1 MSISISTLSGSKTP
15 FWQRAPKLILRPLE
29 YFEDNYRRYGPVF
42 QVGEGPPPSIYVADP
57 AVIQGIFQADA
68 AQFHVPPQSAGSGL
82 TFLLGDRSLLLLDGD
97 RHRRHRRLLMPPFH
111 GDRMRAYGDV
121 ICDLTAQAM
130 ADWQP
135 GTAFNVRAA
144 MQDIT
149 LRVILKAVFGLE
161 DGDRYDRLRQLLST
175 LLEGLGT
182 PFSAFFIFFPGLQK
196 DLGPISPWGR
206 FVRIKAEIDALIY
219 AEIEERRRQP
229 QPERTDILSLM
240 MAARDEQGQPL
251 SDGELH
257 DELMTLLVAG
267 HETTASALTWALYW
281 VHWLPEVG
289 DSETE
294 RVAKRLRHDLDRLGP
309 EADPLAIASLPYLT
323 ALCQETL
330 RIYPVAPT
338 TGIRILSQP
347 LTVAGYEFP
356 AGAVLFLNIYLVHH
370 REDLYPEPDRFRPER
385 FLERQYSPAEFLP
398 FGGGHRSCIGMAFA
412 LMEMK
417 LVLATVLRYWDLE
430 LAPRDRR
437 PLRPVRRGLTLAP
450 PGNLKLVPIGQRVP
464 QAQALPL
471 S

>member
-1 MSISISTLSGSKTP
+1 MPAIPGSNAP
-15 FWQRAPKLILRPLE
+15 FWRRAPKLILRPLD
-29 YFEDNYRRYGPVF
+29 YFEDNYRRYGAVF

-68 AQFHVPPQSAGSGL
+68 AQFHVPPQNVGSGL
-82 TFLLGDRSLLLLDGD
+82 TFLLGDHSLLLLDGE

-111 GDRMRAYGDV
+111 GDRMRAYGNV
-121 ICDLTAQAM
+121 ICDLTAQVM
-130 ADWQP
+130 ANWQP
-135 GTAFNVRAA
+135 RQAFNLRAA

-161 DGDRYDRLRQLLST
+161 EGDRYDRLRQLLST

-196 DLGPISPWGR
+196 DLGPLSPWGR

-219 AEIEERRRQP
+219 AEIEDRRQHS
-229 QPERTDILSLM
+229 QPDRTDILALM
-240 MAARDEQGQPL
+240 MSARDDQGQPL

-267 HETTASALTWALYW
+267 HETTASALAWALYW

-289 DSETE
+289 D
-294 RVAKRLRHDLDRLGP
+294 RLGQELDP
-309 EADPLAIASLPYLT
+309 LGSAPDPLAVASQPYLT

-338 TGIRILSQP
+338 TGIRILSRP
-347 LTVAGYEFP
+347 LTLAGYDFP

-370 REDLYPEPDRFRPER
+370 REDLYPEPERFNPER
-385 FLERQYSPAEFLP
+385 FLQRQYSPAEFMP

-417 LVLATVLRYWDLE
+417 LVLATVLRHWELE
-430 LAPRDRR
+430 LAPGDSR
-437 PLRPVRRGLTLAP
+437 PLHPVRRGLTLAP
-450 PGNLKLVPIGQRVP
+450 PGRLRLVPLAQRSP
-464 QAQALPL
+464 QPLALTP
-471 S
+471 

>member
-1 MSISISTLSGSKTP
+1 MPALPGSKTP
-15 FWQRAPKLILRPLE
+15 FWQRAPKLILRPLD
-29 YFEDNYRRYGPVF
+29 YFEDNYRRYGAVF
-42 QVGEGPPPSIYVADP
+42 QVGAGSPPSIYVADP
-57 AVIQGIFQADA
+57 AVIQGIFQADG
-68 AQFHVPPQSAGSGL
+68 AQFHIPAQSVGSGL
-82 TFLLGDRSLLLLDGD
+82 TFLLGDQSLLLLDGD

-111 GDRMRAYGDV
+111 GDRLRAYGDL
-121 ICDLTAQAM
+121 ICTLTQQAM
-130 ADWQP
+130 ASWQP

-196 DLGPISPWGR
+196 DWGPLSPWGK

-219 AEIEERRRQP
+219 AEIGDRRQHP
-229 QPERTDILSLM
+229 QPHSADVLSLM
-240 MAARDEQGQPL
+240 ISARDAQGEPL

-267 HETTASALTWALYW
+267 HETTASALAWALYW

-289 DSETE
+289 E
-294 RVAKRLRHDLDRLGP
+294 RLSQELEVLGP
-309 EADPLAIASLPYLT
+309 SADPLAYASLPYLT
-323 ALCQETL
+323 AVCQETL

-338 TGIRILSQP
+338 TGIRIVSQP
-347 LTVAGYEFP
+347 MTVAGYEFP
-356 AGAVLFLNIYLVHH
+356 AGSVLLLNVYLVHH
-370 REDLYPEPDRFRPER
+370 REDLYPEPGVFKPER
-385 FLERQYSPAEFLP
+385 FLGRQYSSSEYLP
-398 FGGGHRSCIGMAFA
+398 FGGGHRSCIGSAFA

-417 LVLATVLRYWDLE
+417 LVLATILHHWQLE
-430 LAPRDRR
+430 LPEGLRR
-437 PLRPVRRGLTLAP
+437 PLKPVRRGLTLAP
-450 PGNLKLVPIGQRVP
+450 PGNLRLMPLTQRVTQQP
-464 QAQALPL
+464 ALPL

>member
-1 MSISISTLSGSKTP
+1 MSISLSALPGSKTP
-15 FWQRAPKLILRPLE
+15 FWRRAPKLILRPLD
-29 YFEDNYRRYGPVF
+29 YFEDNYRRYGSVF
-42 QVGEGPPPSIYVADP
+42 RVGDGSPPSIYVADP

-68 AQFHVPPQSAGSGL
+68 AQFHVPPQNVGSGL

-121 ICDLTAQAM
+121 ICELTEQAM

-135 GTAFNVRAA
+135 GTAFNLRAV

-196 DLGPISPWGR
+196 DLGPMSPWGR

-219 AEIEERRRQP
+219 AEIEERRQPP
-229 QPERTDILSLM
+229 QPGRADILSLM
-240 MAARDEQGQPL
+240 MAARDDQGQPL
-251 SDGELH
+251 SDGELR

-289 DSETE
+289 NRLYQELET
-294 RVAKRLRHDLDRLGP
+294 VGP
-309 EADPLAIASLPYLT
+309 GSDPLAYANLPYLT

-338 TGIRILSQP
+338 TGIRIVSQP

-385 FLERQYSPAEFLP
+385 FLERQYSTAEFLP

-417 LVLATVLRYWDLE
+417 LVLATVLRHWDMV
-430 LAPRDRR
+430 LAPKDRR

-450 PGNLKLVPIGQRVP
+450 PGNLQLIAVKARVP
-464 QAQALPL
+464 QAPALPL

>member
-1 MSISISTLSGSKTP
+1 MSISMSTLPGSKTP
-15 FWQRAPKLILRPLE
+15 FWRRAPKLILRPLD
-29 YFEDNYRRYGPVF
+29 YFEDNYRRYGSVF

-82 TFLLGDRSLLLLDGD
+82 TFLLGDHSLLLLDGE

-111 GDRMRAYGDV
+111 GDRMRAYGNV
-121 ICDLTAQAM
+121 ICALTEQVM
-130 ADWQP
+130 ANWQP
-135 GTAFNVRAA
+135 GKAFNVRAA

-196 DLGPISPWGR
+196 DLGPLSPWGR

-219 AEIEERRRQP
+219 AEIEDRRQHP
-229 QPERTDILSLM
+229 QPDRTDILSLM
-240 MAARDEQGQPL
+240 MSARDDQGQPL

-267 HETTASALTWALYW
+267 HETTASALAWALYW

-289 DSETE
+289 E
-294 RVAKRLRHDLDRLGP
+294 RLGQELDRLGP
-309 EADPLAIASLPYLT
+309 DADPLTMANQPYLT
-323 ALCQETL
+323 AFCQETL

-338 TGIRILSQP
+338 TGIRIVSQP
-347 LTVAGYEFP
+347 MTVAGYEFS
-356 AGAVLFLNIYLVHH
+356 AGAVLFLNVYLVHH
-370 REDLYPEPDRFRPER
+370 RDDLYPEPERFRPER
-385 FLERQYSPAEFLP
+385 FLERQYSPSEFLP

-417 LVLATVLRYWDLE
+417 LVLATVLRHWNLD
-430 LAPRDRR
+430 LAPSDRR

-450 PGNLKLVPIGQRVP
+450 PGNLRLVPVGQRVP
-464 QAQALPL
+464 HAEALPL

>member
-1 MSISISTLSGSKTP
+1 MPTTLPGSSTP

-42 QVGEGPPPSIYVADP
+42 QVGNGSPLSIYVADP

-68 AQFHVPPQSAGSGL
+68 AQFHVPPQNVGSGL
-82 TFLLGDRSLLLLDGD
+82 TFLLGNQSLLLLDGD

-121 ICDLTAQAM
+121 IVELTEQVM
-130 ADWQP
+130 ANWQP
-135 GTAFNVRAA
+135 GVAFNLRAA

-161 DGDRYDRLRQLLST
+161 DGDRYARLRQLIGT

-196 DLGPISPWGR
+196 DWGPISPWGR

-219 AEIEERRRQP
+219 AEIEDRRQSP
-229 QPERTDILSLM
+229 QPDRTDILSLM
-240 MAARDEQGQPL
+240 MAARDDQGQPL

-289 DSETE
+289 D
-294 RVAKRLRHDLDRLGP
+294 RLRQELDRLGP
-309 EADPLAIASLPYLT
+309 AADPLTVASQPYLT

-347 LTVAGYEFP
+347 MTVADYEFP
-356 AGAVLFLNIYLVHH
+356 AGAVLFPNIYLVHH
-370 REDLYPEPDRFRPER
+370 RDDLYPEPDRFKPER

-417 LVLATVLRYWDLE
+417 LVLATVLRHWNLE

-450 PGNLKLVPIGQRVP
+450 PGRLKLAPVGQRVP

-471 S
+471 G

>member
-1 MSISISTLSGSKTP
+1 MPAIPGSKTP
-15 FWQRAPKLILRPLE
+15 FWRRAPRLILRPLD
-29 YFEDNYRRYGPVF
+29 YFEENYRRYGPVF
-42 QVGEGPPPSIYVADP
+42 RVGEGSPPSIYVADP

-68 AQFHVPPQSAGSGL
+68 SQFHVPAQNVGSGL
-82 TFLLGDRSLLLLDGD
+82 TFLLGNQSLLLLDGE

-121 ICDLTAQAM
+121 ICGLTEQVM
-130 ADWQP
+130 ADWRP
-135 GTAFNVRAA
+135 GEAFNLRAA

-149 LRVILKAVFGLE
+149 LRVILKAVFGLG
-161 DGDRYDRLRQLLST
+161 DGDRYDRLRQLLSS

-182 PFSAFFIFFPGLQK
+182 PLSAFFIFFPGLQK
-196 DLGPISPWGR
+196 DLGSMSPWGR

-219 AEIEERRRQP
+219 AEIEDRRRYP
-229 QPERTDILSLM
+229 QPDSTDILSLM
-240 MAARDEQGQPL
+240 MAARDDQGQPL

-289 DSETE
+289 DC
-294 RVAKRLRHDLDRLGP
+294 LRQELDNLGP
-309 EADPLAIASLPYLT
+309 APDPLAYASLPYLT

-338 TGIRILSQP
+338 TGIRIVSEP
-347 LTVAGYEFP
+347 MTVAGYEFP

-370 REDLYPEPDRFRPER
+370 RDDLYPDPDTFRPER
-385 FLERQYSPAEFLP
+385 FLERQYSPSEFLP

-417 LVLATVLRYWDLE
+417 LVLATVLQRWHLE
-430 LAPRDRR
+430 LPRHDRR
-437 PLRPVRRGLTLAP
+437 PLKPVRRGLTLAP
-450 PGNLKLVPIGQRVP
+450 PGKLRLVPLGERVP
-464 QAQALPL
+464 QPQPLPL
-471 S
+471 G

>member
-1 MSISISTLSGSKTP
+1 MAALPGSKAP
-15 FWQRAPKLILRPLE
+15 FWQRAPKLILRPLD
-29 YFEDNYRRYGPVF
+29 YFEDNYRRYGAVF
-42 QVGEGPPPSIYVADP
+42 QVGASSPPSIYVADP

-68 AQFHVPPQSAGSGL
+68 AQFHVPAQSVGSGL
-82 TFLLGDRSLLLLDGD
+82 TFLLGSQSLLLLDGE

-121 ICDLTAQAM
+121 ICTLTQQAM

-135 GTAFNVRAA
+135 GQAFNLRAA

-149 LRVILKAVFGLE
+149 LRVILKAVFGLA
-161 DGDRYDRLRQLLST
+161 DGDRYDRLRELLSL

-182 PFSAFFIFFPGLQK
+182 PLSAFFIFFPGLQR
-196 DLGPISPWGR
+196 DLGPLSPWGR
-206 FVRIKAEIDALIY
+206 FVRIKAEIDTLIY
-219 AEIEERRRQP
+219 AEIADRRHHP
-229 QPERTDILSLM
+229 QPDSTDILSLM
-240 MAARDEQGQPL
+240 ISARDDQGQPL

-289 DSETE
+289 AIAHQE
-294 RVAKRLRHDLDRLGP
+294 LDRLGP
-309 EADPLAIASLPYLT
+309 DPDPLAMASQPYLT

-338 TGIRILSQP
+338 TGIRIVSKP
-347 LTVAGYEFP
+347 MTVAGYEFP
-356 AGAVLFLNIYLVHH
+356 TGAVLFLNIYLVHH
-370 REDLYPEPDRFRPER
+370 REDLYPEPDVFKPER
-385 FLERQYSPAEFLP
+385 FLERQYSTAEFLP

-417 LVLATVLRYWDLE
+417 LVLATILRQWDLE
-430 LAPRDRR
+430 LPQSHRY
-437 PLRPVRRGLTLAP
+437 PLKPVRRGLTLAP
-450 PGNLKLVPIGQRVP
+450 PGHLQLVPTARRVAP
-464 QAQALPL
+464 SQTVFA
-471 S
+471 